1 LEYHRVALFSQFAS
15 EHRTEEILVAS
26 GAIGLV
32 HNGDRN
38 RIEIPNYAIK
48 VLISD

>member
-1 LEYHRVALFSQFAS
+1 M
-15 EHRTEEILVAS
+15 
-26 GAIGLV
+26 GLM

-48 VLISD
+48 RADLR